1 MSHCG
6 PTDLHRSPDRRLGSP
21 AVDHMYYLRESLGV
35 CLWQGFSNLLDAIT
49 LLSES
54 FFFPALTQSFLL
66 TTPRVAPTASFKWTR
81 GPKVVLIKIKAVFSK
96 AKFFRYQ
103 IPSLRDSPDSVSM
116 VELYF
121 CTKRAVVLENTPC
134 SEDCYTLDTQ
144 VLFFMRTAALSL
156 TNCLTQALK
165 SA

>member
-1 MSHCG
+1 M
-6 PTDLHRSPDRRLGSP
+6 
-21 AVDHMYYLRESLGV
+21 
-35 CLWQGFSNLLDAIT
+35 
-49 LLSES
+49 
-54 FFFPALTQSFLL
+54 
-66 TTPRVAPTASFKWTR
+66 
-81 GPKVVLIKIKAVFSK
+81 VLIKIKAVFSK